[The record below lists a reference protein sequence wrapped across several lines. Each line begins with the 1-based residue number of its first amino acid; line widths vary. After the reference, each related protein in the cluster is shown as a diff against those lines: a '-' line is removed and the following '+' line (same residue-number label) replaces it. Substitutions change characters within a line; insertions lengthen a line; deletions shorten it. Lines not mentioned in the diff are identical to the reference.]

1 MQSRDTDMLTKLR
14 HLLLDLLITGYT
26 YYKVKPSAKGNNVCI
41 EVLNPMNTFVDNHPE
56 TPYAKNASRA
66 VVRKWLSKE

>member
-26 YYKVKPSAKGNNVCI
+26 YYKVKPSTKGNSVCI

>member
-1 MQSRDTDMLTKLR
+1 
-14 HLLLDLLITGYT
+14 
-26 YYKVKPSAKGNNVCI
+26 
-41 EVLNPMNTFVDNHPE
+41 MNTFVDNHPE